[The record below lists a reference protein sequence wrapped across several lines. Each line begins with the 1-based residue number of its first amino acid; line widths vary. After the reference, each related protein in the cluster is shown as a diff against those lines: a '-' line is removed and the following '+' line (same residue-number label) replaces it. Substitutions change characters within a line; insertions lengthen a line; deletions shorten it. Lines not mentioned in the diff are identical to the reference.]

1 MNARNKCCEP
11 QLLFQSLVLD
21 YYEIL
26 DERDEE
32 KHTMDVNDRPT
43 VLVIGATSSI
53 GEFLVRELAAQPRS
67 QNGRVL
73 AAVRSEQKAE
83 SFRKQGI
90 ETVHLDLNQTETIA
104 SALQGVDRVF
114 LVTGYTVDMLPQSKA
129 VIDAAKKM
137 GVQHIVHAGAWA
149 PADTDLPHFG
159 WHQYVESY
167 IERSGIGYT
176 HLQPN
181 MFMQNLLG
189 GNSLWESLGG
199 SSKENGAIHFFL
211 EDARIG
217 WIAAEDIASVAAAVL
232 REPAKHDGKAYV
244 LSAEARSVPEIAEVL
259 TEVLGKPF
267 HSVPNSPDEF
277 LAAVLKGGMEP
288 TYAHCAHETLKRF
301 GRGAIPGQAD
311 VYNNIEALTGKK
323 AILWR
328 DFAVKHRG
336 EFLY

>member
-1 MNARNKCCEP
+1 MN
-11 QLLFQSLVLD
+11 
-21 YYEIL
+21 
-26 DERDEE
+26 
-32 KHTMDVNDRPT
+32 VNEQPT

-53 GEFLVRELAAQPRS
+53 GQFLVRELAAPS
-67 QNGRVL
+67 GTPNVRVL

-83 SFRKQGI
+83 SFHKEGF
-90 ETVHLDLNQTETIA
+90 ETAYLDLNKIETIA
-104 SALQGVDRVF
+104 PALQGIDRVF

-129 VIDAAKKM
+129 VIDTAKQV
-137 GVQHIVHAGAWA
+137 GVQHIVHSGAWA

-199 SSKENGAIHFFL
+199 SSKDNGAIHFFL

-217 WIAAEDIASVAAAVL
+217 WIDAEDIASVAAVAL
-232 REPAKHDGKAYV
+232 REPAKHDGKAYT
-244 LSAEARSVPEIAEVL
+244 LSVEALSVPEIASVL
-259 TEVLGKPF
+259 ADVLGKPF
-267 HSVPNSPDEF
+267 HSISNSPDEF

-311 VYNNIEALTGKK
+311 VYDNIEAITGKK
-323 AILWR
+323 PTLWR
-328 DFAVKHRG
+328 EFAVKHRD